1 MDPLD
6 AWDYDLPEERIA
18 RYPADPR
25 DSSRLLEIPLQGD
38 PARHHRF
45 FDLPDLL
52 RAGDLLVVNDT
63 RVIPARLLGRR
74 DSGGKVELLILHLD
88 GHTGRALARPARRL
102 RPGEHVTLEG
112 GETVQIDG
120 PTHVPGEVAVRFF
133 EPPLRL
139 LERSGHM
146 PLPPYLQ
153 RADEPMDR
161 QRYQTVYAGPPGSAA
176 APTAGLHFTD
186 TLLQKIKTTGIGL
199 ARVTLHVG
207 IGTFRPLTA
216 EDLERGRLHEERYE
230 VSAEAAATIADTRR
244 AGGRIIAVGTTSAR
258 TLMSATPI
266 GALGPI
272 AGAGSTE
279 IFCAPPD
286 RLHALDG
293 LITNF
298 HLPRSSLLM
307 LVACLCG
314 RDRLLATY
322 EQAVARGYRFYSYGD
337 AMLLL

>member
-6 AWDYDLPEERIA
+6 AWDYDLPDDRIA

-25 DSSRLLEIPLQGD
+25 DSSRLLELRLHSTE
-38 PARHHRF
+38 ARHHRF
-45 FDLPDLL
+45 RDLPGLL

-63 RVIPARLLGRR
+63 RVMPARLLGRR
-74 DSGGKVELLILHLD
+74 ASGGRVELLILHLD
-88 GHTGRALARPARRL
+88 GLTGRALARPARRL
-102 RPGEHVTLEG
+102 RPGEHVELEG

-120 PTHVPGEVAVRFF
+120 ATDVPGEVAVRFF
-133 EPPLRL
+133 EPPLPL

-153 RADEPMDR
+153 RADEPLDR
-161 QRYQTVYAGPPGSAA
+161 HRYQTVYAGPPGSAA
-176 APTAGLHFTD
+176 APTAGLHFTEP
-186 TLLQKIKTTGIGL
+186 LLQTLKSAGIGL

-207 IGTFRPLTA
+207 LGTFRPLTA
-216 EDLERGRLHEERYE
+216 DDLERGRLHEERYE
-230 VSAEAAATIADTRR
+230 VSAEAAASIIEARR

-258 TLMSATPI
+258 TLMSATPV
-266 GALGPI
+266 GALGPV

-279 IFCAPPD
+279 IFLAPPD

-314 RDRLLATY
+314 RERLLATY